1 MSKTSRHGAIEEGIF
16 DGPLLA
22 LVDDRKLTIER
33 RERAHGRAVR
43 NSRKKMPRCVLRSER
58 TVPLP
63 RDHGK
68 PPLRRGKTKRLI
80 IEQVPPLL
88 KFSRLDCSLRKEIQ
102 RLQSGSLRLIT
113 RLRKTAVLAI

>member
-1 MSKTSRHGAIEEGIF
+1 MACFPSRHNSVFQRRWMSKTSRHAAIEEGIL

-22 LVDDRKLTIER
+22 LVDDRKLAIER

-43 NSRKKMPRCVLRSER
+43 NSRKRMPRCVLRSAKHAADR

-80 IEQVPPLL
+80 IEQVPPPPL
-88 KFSRLDCSLRKEIQ
+88 CSNFR
-102 RLQSGSLRLIT
+102 G
-113 RLRKTAVLAI
+113 